1 MKVLLNG
8 GIARHGIDI
17 LSQRFG
23 DHISLPQTAETD
35 ATWTMAENMKWAEA
49 LISVDYGP

>member
-8 GIARHGIDI
+8 GVARHGIDI
-17 LSQRFG
+17 LSKRFG
-23 DHISLPQTAETD
+23 DRISLRQTAETD
-35 ATWTMAENMKWAEA
+35 AAWIMAENMKWAEV